1 MRGGKQVVS
10 RLPRNLLIKSRGFTI
25 VELVVAAAILVIL
38 MSGLLMILQNG
49 EFTTNI
55 STAKIDLEAEV
66 KMLTEWITKDF
77 RRAQIV
83 NLTNNAPGYD
93 HLKFN
98 LWDCNNTTGN
108 ITYSDSYVEY
118 SYDNGTDTLLREY
131 YDENSAILYN
141 NTFFNITLAPFY
153 TSYTNET
160 AYDFVDNDLR
170 MEGLIIVIKK
180 EKIVRNRNLNFTIVE
195 KVRIRNE

>member
-1 MRGGKQVVS
+1 MKGSKHRVLS
-10 RLPRNLLIKSRGFTI
+10 LPRNLRIKFRGFTI
-25 VELVVAAAILVIL
+25 VELVVASAILVIL
-38 MSGLLMILQNG
+38 MSGLLMILQNS
-49 EFTTNI
+49 EFTTGI
-55 STAKIDLEAEV
+55 GTAKVDLEAEV

-118 SYDNGTDTLLREY
+118 SYDSTNQTLLREY
-131 YDENSAILYN
+131 YDEGTDSLFN
-141 NTFFNITLAPFY
+141 NTFTNITLAPFY

-160 AYDFVDNDLR
+160 AYGFVENDLR

-180 EKIVRNRNLNFTIVE
+180 EKIVRNRDLNFTMVE
-195 KVRIRNE
+195 RVRIRNE